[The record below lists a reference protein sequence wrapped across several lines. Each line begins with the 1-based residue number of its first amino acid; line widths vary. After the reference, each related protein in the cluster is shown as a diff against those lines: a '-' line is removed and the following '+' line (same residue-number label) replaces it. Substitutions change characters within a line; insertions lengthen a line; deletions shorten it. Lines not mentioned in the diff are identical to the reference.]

1 MLKKS
6 KRKKK
11 EVRSSADMANH
22 NGSFSQMLSATITAK
37 DIKKEK
43 ENTHGT
49 IHSEP
54 GPIRS
59 RLAEHNQQVELGK
72 SIRSKLFPPVRTFSQ
87 SPLSSV
93 WF

>member
-1 MLKKS
+1 MLKK
-6 KRKKK
+6 KKK
-11 EVRSSADMANH
+11 KGVLSSADMANH

-43 ENTHGT
+43 ENTHGP

-59 RLAEHNQQVELGK
+59 RLAEHNKQVELGK